1 MATVCVFFLSSFRR
15 RKLRRWFF
23 HFSNEWIEAPTI
35 KKLNELMAATEGVDP
50 FYPLCAS
57 SADHFRIPESER
69 FRSDPV

>member
-1 MATVCVFFLSSFRR
+1 VATVCFSSCDSGGGNCGG
-15 RKLRRWFF
+15 WFF

-35 KKLNELMAATEGVDP
+35 KKLNELMAATQGVDP